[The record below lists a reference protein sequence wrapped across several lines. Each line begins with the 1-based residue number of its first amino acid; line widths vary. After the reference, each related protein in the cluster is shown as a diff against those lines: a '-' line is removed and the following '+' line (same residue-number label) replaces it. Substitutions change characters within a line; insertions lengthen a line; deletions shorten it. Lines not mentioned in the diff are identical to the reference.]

1 MPDKLRLCVKST
13 DSIRTLLLKARKYAQ
28 PSGANPGAR
37 AEACAENDTLRIE
50 ADDDANVNLQVQ
62 LEMQHAD
69 LTNVIQ
75 SIAVA
80 INSSLTTNSLARE
93 EWALEQRKIFNL
105 EVFRHHPQ
113 AGPIPDV
120 APLGEPVFPID
131 D

>member
-1 MPDKLRLCVKST
+1 MKAGIYNLIGAILISSVIFVIGAKLWDQQEDLERQLEEQQKV
-13 DSIRTLLLKARKYAQ
+13 
-28 PSGANPGAR
+28 
-37 AEACAENDTLRIE
+37 
-50 ADDDANVNLQVQ
+50 LQVQ

-105 EVFRHHPQ
+105 EVFRHRPQ